1 MTHEEIRDQIIKR
14 ITDEL
19 RLRLDG
25 VGSRFVTDVY
35 VHANSSRTET
45 VINYHKEDG
54 GKYTVRFSGR

>member
-1 MTHEEIRDQIIKR
+1 
-14 ITDEL
+14 
-19 RLRLDG
+19 
-25 VGSRFVTDVY
+25 